1 MTLAP
6 LFLWRYFS
14 DPFLFEGILMSI
26 ISTRIDG
33 LELRLATEAD
43 VPTILRFIQQLA
55 DYEKLSDQVVAT
67 EQKLRDTLF
76 ADSRYA
82 EVVLAN
88 YQGKDVGF
96 ALFFHNYSTFL
107 AKPGIYLEDLFVEPA
122 CRGVGV
128 GKALITYLAKLAVER
143 DCGRLEWSVL
153 DWNQP
158 AIDFYQSLGAVM
170 LHDWRIN
177 RVTGATLTQMAELF
191 PA

>member
-1 MTLAP
+1 
-6 LFLWRYFS
+6 
-14 DPFLFEGILMSI
+14 MSI

-33 LELRLATEAD
+33 LELRLATETD
-43 VPTILRFIQQLA
+43 VPAILSFIQQLA
-55 DYEKLSDQVVAT
+55 EYEKLSDQVVAT

-76 ADSRYA
+76 SDKAYA

>member
-1 MTLAP
+1 
-6 LFLWRYFS
+6 
-14 DPFLFEGILMSI
+14 MSI

-33 LELRLATEAD
+33 LELRLATADD
-43 VPTILRFIQQLA
+43 VPTILSFIQQLA

-67 EQKLRDTLF
+67 EQKLRDSLF
-76 ADSRYA
+76 ADTPYA

-177 RVTGATLTQMAELF
+177 RVTGATLAQMAELF

>member
-1 MTLAP
+1 
-6 LFLWRYFS
+6 
-14 DPFLFEGILMSI
+14 MSI

-43 VPTILRFIQQLA
+43 VPTILSFIQQLA

-76 ADSRYA
+76 ADNPYA

-122 CRGVGV
+122 CRGGGV

>member
-1 MTLAP
+1 
-6 LFLWRYFS
+6 
-14 DPFLFEGILMSI
+14 MSI

-33 LELRLATEAD
+33 LELRLATEVD
-43 VPTILRFIQQLA
+43 VPAILSFIQQLA
-55 DYEKLSDQVVAT
+55 EYEKLSDQVVAT
-67 EQKLRDTLF
+67 EQKLHDTLF
-76 ADSRYA
+76 ADKAYA

>member
-1 MTLAP
+1 
-6 LFLWRYFS
+6 
-14 DPFLFEGILMSI
+14 MSI
-26 ISTRIDG
+26 ISTRIKG

-43 VPTILRFIQQLA
+43 LPAILSFIQQLA
-55 DYEKLSDQVVAT
+55 EYEKLSDQVVAT

-76 ADSRYA
+76 NATPYA